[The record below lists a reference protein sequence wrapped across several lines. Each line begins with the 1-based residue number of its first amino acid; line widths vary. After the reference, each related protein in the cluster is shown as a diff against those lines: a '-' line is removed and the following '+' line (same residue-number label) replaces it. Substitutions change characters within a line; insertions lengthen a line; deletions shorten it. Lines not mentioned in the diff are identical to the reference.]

1 MKATQAKRSTFTER
15 PTLMDGAFSIR
26 LKMI

>member
-1 MKATQAKRSTFTER
+1 MKPAQAKHGPFTER
-15 PTLMDGAFSIR
+15 PTLMDGAFSIS